1 MKKISQ
7 KVIQKLFGFE
17 SRNTHTTWKKDNKR
31 IILRLIIKYFNQDDL
46 QEFIAN
52 EKVSRLDSLILSG
65 DITNHIV
72 FELENIC
79 KQELKKDDSFLTSF
93 IEFTKSIDVELYN
106 EIKNL
111 SFNSFIESNHNI
123 YSTIQMNYSKY
134 LIFIDSNKFF
144 DYTNNLLSFYNQ
156 LHFDTYKF
164 AFIQKVMWTIDE
176 LTVNEKK
183 QLNKKNADA
192 LLKEKN

>member
-106 EIKNL
+106 DTGVIHENVVNSKLLETKNDLFIKSL
-111 SFNSFIESNHNI
+111 FSSSSIKS
-123 YSTIQMNYSKY
+123 
-134 LIFIDSNKFF
+134 L
-144 DYTNNLLSFYNQ
+144 
-156 LHFDTYKF
+156 
-164 AFIQKVMWTIDE
+164 
-176 LTVNEKK
+176 
-183 QLNKKNADA
+183 
-192 LLKEKN
+192 